1 RSADFEWKRNGG
13 SITITTKGFGHGVGM
28 SQYGANY
35 MAEQGKSVADIVK
48 HYYQGVDISEA
59 DSFLN
64 KYMAKK

>member
-1 RSADFEWKRNGG
+1 
-13 SITITTKGFGHGVGM
+13 M

-35 MAEQGKSVADIVK
+35 MAQQGKSVADIVK